1 MRVGRGYRGKKAQPV
16 DLEPK
21 YPGKYV
27 CRYNCVLYLEV
38 YSEGNQPVLQSVAW
52 PLG

>member
-38 YSEGNQPVLQSVAW
+38 IPRVTNRYYSQSR
-52 PLG
+52 GR